1 VIEESDGS
9 DVSDNTPNK
18 KPEATM
24 SVIPMVVEKSGQ
36 VERYFDIYSRL
47 LKDRIVFLG
56 SAIDDHVAN
65 VVVAQML
72 FLQSENKKEDINL
85 YINCPGGSV
94 SAGLAIYDTM
104 RFVECSVATYC
115 IGLAASMGAVLF
127 GAGAKGKRY
136 ALPNA
141 KIMIHQPWGG
151 MEGTAS
157 DIQIHAE
164 EIIKT
169 KKRLIEILAD
179 ETGQPIEQ
187 VTKDTDRDFF
197 LSAEEARKYG
207 IVDEV
212 LMPGKSKLH
221 EAK

>member
-1 VIEESDGS
+1 M
-9 DVSDNTPNK
+9 T
-18 KPEATM
+18 
-24 SVIPMVVEKSGQ
+24 VIPMVVEKSGQ

-65 VVVAQML
+65 VVVAQLL
-72 FLQSENKKEDINL
+72 FLQSENKKDDINL
-85 YINCPGGSV
+85 YINSPGGSV

-104 RFVECSVATYC
+104 RFVECKVATYC
-115 IGLAASMGAVLF
+115 IGMAASMGAVLL

-136 ALPNA
+136 ILPNA
-141 KIMIHQPWGG
+141 KVMIHQPWGG

-169 KKRLIEILAD
+169 KKRLIQIIAD
-179 ETGQPIEQ
+179 ETGQSLEQ
-187 VTKDTDRDFF
+187 IGRDTDRDFF
-197 LSAEEARKYG
+197 LTADDAQKYG

-212 LMPGKSKLH
+212 LLPGKHKT

>member
-1 VIEESDGS
+1 
-9 DVSDNTPNK
+9 
-18 KPEATM
+18 M

-85 YINCPGGSV
+85 YVNCPGGSV

-104 RFVECSVATYC
+104 RFVECNVATYC
-115 IGLAASMGAVLF
+115 IGMAASMGAVLL
-127 GAGAKGKRY
+127 GAGKKGKRY

-169 KKRLIEILAD
+169 KKRLIEILAE

-187 VTKDTDRDFF
+187 ISKDTDRDFF

-212 LMPGKSKLH
+212 LMPGKNKLH

>member
-1 VIEESDGS
+1 
-9 DVSDNTPNK
+9 
-18 KPEATM
+18 M

-72 FLQSENKKEDINL
+72 FLQSDNKKEDINL
-85 YINCPGGSV
+85 YVNCPGGSV

-104 RFVECSVATYC
+104 RFVECDVATYC
-115 IGLAASMGAVLF
+115 IGMAASMGAVLL
-127 GAGAKGKRY
+127 GAGKKGKRY
-136 ALPNA
+136 ILPNA
-141 KIMIHQPWGG
+141 KVMIHQPWGG

-179 ETGQPIEQ
+179 ETGQPLDQI
-187 VTKDTDRDFF
+187 TKDTDRDFF
-197 LSAEEARKYG
+197 LSAEEAKKYG

-212 LMPGKSKLH
+212 LMPGKHRLH

>member
-1 VIEESDGS
+1 
-9 DVSDNTPNK
+9 
-18 KPEATM
+18 M

-104 RFVECSVATYC
+104 RFVECNVATYC
-115 IGLAASMGAVLF
+115 IGMAASMGAVLL
-127 GAGAKGKRY
+127 GAGKKGKRY

-169 KKRLIEILAD
+169 KKRLIEILAE
-179 ETGQPIEQ
+179 ETGQPLEQ
-187 VTKDTDRDFF
+187 ISKDTDRDFF

-212 LMPGKSKLH
+212 LMPGKNKLH

>member
-1 VIEESDGS
+1 
-9 DVSDNTPNK
+9 
-18 KPEATM
+18 M

-72 FLQSENKKEDINL
+72 FLQSDNKKEDINL
-85 YINCPGGSV
+85 YVNCPGGSV

-104 RFVECSVATYC
+104 RFVECDVATYC
-115 IGLAASMGAVLF
+115 IGMAASMGAVLL
-127 GAGAKGKRY
+127 GAGKKGKRY
-136 ALPNA
+136 VLPNA
-141 KIMIHQPWGG
+141 KVMIHQPWGG

-179 ETGQPIEQ
+179 ETGQPLDQI
-187 VTKDTDRDFF
+187 TKDTDRDFF
-197 LSAEEARKYG
+197 LSAEEAKKYG

-212 LMPGKSKLH
+212 LMPGKHRLH

>member
-1 VIEESDGS
+1 M
-9 DVSDNTPNK
+9 TRHRTANK
-18 KPEATM
+18 NPEDTM
-24 SVIPMVVEKSGQ
+24 TVIPMVVEKSGQ

-56 SAIDDHVAN
+56 SLIDDHVAN

-85 YINCPGGSV
+85 YINTPGGSV
-94 SAGLAIYDTM
+94 SAGLAIFDTM
-104 RFVECSVATYC
+104 RFVECDVATYC
-115 IGLAASMGAVLF
+115 IGMAASMGAILL
-127 GAGAKGKRY
+127 GAGKKGKRY
-136 ALPNA
+136 ILPNA

-169 KKRLIEILAD
+169 KKRLIEIISE
-179 ETGQPIEQ
+179 ETGRSAEQ
-187 VTKDTDRDFF
+187 VAKDTDRDYF
-197 LSAEEARKYG
+197 LTADDAKKYG

-212 LMPGKSKLH
+212 LMPGKPRAS

>member
-1 VIEESDGS
+1 
-9 DVSDNTPNK
+9 
-18 KPEATM
+18 
-24 SVIPMVVEKSGQ
+24 MVVEKSGQ

-65 VVVAQML
+65 VVVAQLL
-72 FLQSENKKEDINL
+72 FLQSENKKDDINL
-85 YINCPGGSV
+85 YINSPGGSV

-104 RFVECSVATYC
+104 RFVECKVATYC
-115 IGLAASMGAVLF
+115 IGMAASMGAVLL

-136 ALPNA
+136 ILPNA
-141 KIMIHQPWGG
+141 KVMIHQPWGG

-169 KKRLIEILAD
+169 KKRLIQIIAD
-179 ETGQPIEQ
+179 ETGQSLEQ
-187 VTKDTDRDFF
+187 IGKDTDRDFF
-197 LSAEEARKYG
+197 LTADDAQKYG

-212 LMPGKSKLH
+212 LLPGKHKT
-221 EAK
+221 EGK